1 MYFNVCLSI
10 KLNSLSCSFTSISFL
25 TNLYF
30 CDIFVILQMGYGS
43 RALDLLQQYYEGKMI
58 SLSETKDIE
67 DNITP
72 VEEQVI

>member
-1 MYFNVCLSI
+1 
-10 KLNSLSCSFTSISFL
+10 
-25 TNLYF
+25 
-30 CDIFVILQMGYGS
+30 MGYGS